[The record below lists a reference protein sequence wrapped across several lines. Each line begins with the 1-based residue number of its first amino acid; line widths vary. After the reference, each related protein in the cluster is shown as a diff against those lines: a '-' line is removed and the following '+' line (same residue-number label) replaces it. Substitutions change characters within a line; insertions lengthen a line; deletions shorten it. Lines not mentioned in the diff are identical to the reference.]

1 MTETTP
7 ATPQAKPENSWLN
20 LIFNIVLPVL
30 ILNKLTKHIGP
41 MNALILALAFPIIYG
56 IYDLLKRK
64 KINAFSVLGL
74 LNVGLTGGLAVI
86 GIHGFWFAVK
96 EAAFPTLVGLFV
108 FGSAFTRKPF
118 IESLF
123 LNPGVMKVELLEE
136 KLKEHGKQAEFH
148 LHMKTATMWL
158 SLSFAFSAICNFVLA
173 RKIFLDID
181 ANLAAEAQSI
191 ILNEQIATMTTWSMA
206 IIMVPSMAFL
216 LGIFWYLMKGV
227 KKYSG
232 LSTDELLK
240 S

>member
-1 MTETTP
+1 MTETT
-7 ATPQAKPENSWLN
+7 APQAKPENSWLN
-20 LIFNIVLPVL
+20 LIFNILLPVL

-41 MNALILALAFPIIYG
+41 LNALVLALAFPLIYG

-64 KINAFSVLGL
+64 KVNAFSILGL

-96 EAAFPTLVGLFV
+96 EAAFPSLVGLFV
-108 FGSAFTRKPF
+108 LGSAFTKKPF

-123 LNPGVMKVELLEE
+123 LNPGVMKVDLLEE

-148 LHMKTATMWL
+148 DHMRKATMWL
-158 SLSFAFSAICNFVLA
+158 SLSFAFSAVLNFVLA

-181 ANLAAEAQSI
+181 STLAADAQSI
-191 ILNEQIATMTTWSMA
+191 ILNEQIAKMTTWSMA
-206 IIMVPSMAFL
+206 IIMVPSMIFL

-227 KKYSG
+227 KEYAG

>member
-1 MTETTP
+1 MTETT
-7 ATPQAKPENSWLN
+7 ASNQKPENSWLN
-20 LIFNIVLPVL
+20 LIFNILLPVM

-41 MNALILALAFPIIYG
+41 MNALVLALAFPLIYG

-64 KINAFSVLGL
+64 KVNAFSILGL

-96 EAAFPTLVGLFV
+96 EAAFPSLVGLFV
-108 FGSAFTRKPF
+108 LGSAFTKKPF

-123 LNPGVMKVELLEE
+123 LNPGVMKVDLLEE
-136 KLKEHGKQAEFH
+136 KLREHGKQAEFH
-148 LHMKTATMWL
+148 DHMRKATMWL
-158 SLSFAFSAICNFVLA
+158 SLSFAFSAVLNFVLA

-181 ANLAAEAQSI
+181 STLAAEAQSV
-191 ILNEQIATMTTWSMA
+191 ILNEQIAKMTTWSMA
-206 IIMVPSMAFL
+206 IIMVPSMIFL

-227 KKYSG
+227 KAYAG